1 MNNYFRRVISAS
13 LSPNTEA
20 DDVWQAVSAL
30 FTPRKWRRGEAIDG
44 ITRWLCAYNN
54 AKQVLFFN
62 SGRSALLAILKAF
75 DIGVSDEVIIQAFT
89 CVAVPNS
96 VLWAG
101 ATPIY
106 ADIDGTYNLDPKDVE
121 KKITKKTKAI
131 IVQHTFGIPAD
142 VAALQTLAKKYNVL
156 LIEDC
161 AHALGGVYKGKKLG
175 SFGDAAFYSFGRDK
189 ALSSV
194 WGGAAMIRGV
204 HITPNEK
211 MKKYHAHLPVPG
223 VSWILQQLLHPIAFS
238 CILPLY
244 TLGLGKVLLVVLQKL
259 RLLSVPVYTGEKFG
273 AHPKDF
279 PAQYPNA
286 LASLLLLQL
295 TKLDRYTRV
304 RQQNAQYY
312 TSALAPARGSTVPAF
327 IPGAAYLRY
336 PVLVDKPEELCA
348 AARKHG
354 ILLGNWYHNN
364 IDPAGVDF
372 RAVGYTVGSCPRA
385 EDTARHIIN
394 LPTRI
399 HAGEAKRVAA
409 FCTEHV

>member
-1 MNNYFRRVISAS
+1 M
-13 LSPNTEA
+13 
-20 DDVWQAVSAL
+20 
-30 FTPRKWRRGEAIDG
+30 
-44 ITRWLCAYNN
+44 
-54 AKQVLFFN
+54 
-62 SGRSALLAILKAF
+62 
-75 DIGVSDEVIIQAFT
+75 
-89 CVAVPNS
+89 
-96 VLWAG
+96 
-101 ATPIY
+101 
-106 ADIDGTYNLDPKDVE
+106 
-121 KKITKKTKAI
+121 
-131 IVQHTFGIPAD
+131 
-142 VAALQTLAKKYNVL
+142 
-156 LIEDC
+156 
-161 AHALGGVYKGKKLG
+161 
-175 SFGDAAFYSFGRDK
+175 
-189 ALSSV
+189 
-194 WGGAAMIRGV
+194 
-204 HITPNEK
+204 
-211 MKKYHAHLPVPG
+211 
-223 VSWILQQLLHPIAFS
+223 
-238 CILPLY
+238 
-244 TLGLGKVLLVVLQKL
+244 